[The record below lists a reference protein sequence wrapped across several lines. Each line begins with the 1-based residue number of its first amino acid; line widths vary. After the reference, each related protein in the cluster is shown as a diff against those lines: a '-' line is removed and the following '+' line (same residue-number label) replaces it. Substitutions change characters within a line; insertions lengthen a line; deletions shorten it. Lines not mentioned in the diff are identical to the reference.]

1 MKPHIKKNLLI
12 LAFPVILL
20 SGCAELN
27 SLMQSVPMDAPLT
40 ESEVVQG
47 LKEALIEGSKNSSSI
62 LSAVNGYY
70 GDAMVKILLPPEA
83 SVIID
88 NLSRIPGGDKLVEDV
103 VLRINRAAEDA
114 AKEVAPIFINSIQQM
129 TIQDAFGIL
138 RGADNAATQYLSNTT
153 RTELYNLYKPK
164 IRQSTEKD
172 ILGGIS
178 TKESWETLTGR
189 WNQVANSVAGKL
201 AGFSPV
207 NTDLD
212 DYLTNRALDGMFL
225 KVEIEEKKI
234 RENVSARVTPLLKKV
249 FGSLD
254 S

>member
-1 MKPHIKKNLLI
+1 MKPHIRKNMLI
-12 LAFPVILL
+12 LAFPVLL
-20 SGCAELN
+20 FSGCAELN

-40 ESEVVQG
+40 ESEVVRG

-62 LSAVNGYY
+62 LSAVDGYY

-153 RTELYNLYKPK
+153 RTELYDLYKPK
-164 IRQSTEKD
+164 IRQSTDKD